1 MITQGMVMPSKNFAP
16 LMLEQAYIS
25 TLLNKRLDSS
35 LSVHGL
41 SFTEFAI
48 IHKLY
53 NAESGSQ
60 SRIGLADSVGLTA
73 SGVTRLL
80 APMTKNNITLKVV
93 NPKDARQ
100 SLVALTDAGQ
110 ELYTNALHSF
120 EHSCDSAFSLLEEHE
135 IIQLLKLLNKI
146 KC

>member
-1 MITQGMVMPSKNFAP
+1 MHSKNFAS

-25 TLLNKRLDSS
+25 TLLNKRMDSS

-41 SFTEFAI
+41 SFTEFVI

-53 NAESGSQ
+53 NAEGGSQ

-80 APMTKNNITLKVV
+80 APMTKNNITIKII

-100 SLVALTDAGQ
+100 SLVGLTSAGK
-110 ELYTNALHSF
+110 ELYANALSSF
-120 EHSCDSAFSLLEEHE
+120 EHSCDTAFSLLEEHE

>member
-1 MITQGMVMPSKNFAP
+1 MNSNSFTS
-16 LMLEQAYIS
+16 LLLEQAYIG
-25 TLLNKRLDSS
+25 TLLNKRMDSC

-41 SFTEFAI
+41 SFTEFII

-53 NAESGSQ
+53 NTEGGSQ
-60 SRIGLADSVGLTA
+60 SRIGLADSIGLTA

-80 APMTKNNITLKVV
+80 APMTKNNITIKII

-100 SLVALTDAGQ
+100 SLVGLTSAGT
-110 ELYTNALHSF
+110 ELYTNALNSF
-120 EHSCDSAFSLLEEHE
+120 EHSCKSVFSLLEEDE
-135 IIQLLKLLNKI
+135 ILQLLKLLNKI

>member
-1 MITQGMVMPSKNFAP
+1 
-16 LMLEQAYIS
+16 MLEQAHVSI
-25 TLLNKRLDSS
+25 LLNKRMDTC

-41 SFTEFAI
+41 SFTEFVI

-53 NAESGSQ
+53 SAKGGSL

-80 APMTKNNITLKVV
+80 APMTKNNITLKIV

-100 SLVALTDAGQ
+100 SLVGLTSAGS
-110 ELYTNALHSF
+110 ELYKNALSSF
-120 EHSCDSAFSLLEEHE
+120 EHSCDAAFSLLDEDE
-135 IIQLLKLLNKI
+135 ILQLLKLLNKI

>member
-1 MITQGMVMPSKNFAP
+1 MQSKRSAS
-16 LMLEQAYIS
+16 LMLEQAYVT
-25 TLLNKRLDSS
+25 TLLNKKMDAC

-41 SFTEFAI
+41 SFTEFVI
-48 IHKLY
+48 IHTLY
-53 NAESGSQ
+53 NTDGGSQ
-60 SRIGLADSVGLTA
+60 SRINLANAVGLTA

-80 APMTKNNITLKVV
+80 SPMTKNNITMKIG

-100 SLVALTDAGQ
+100 SLVGLTVSGK
-110 ELYTNALHSF
+110 ELYLNALNSF

-135 IIQLLKLLNKI
+135 TMYLLKLLNKI

>member
-1 MITQGMVMPSKNFAP
+1 MHSKNYAS
-16 LMLEQAYIS
+16 LMLEQTYIS

-41 SFTEFAI
+41 SFTEFVI

-53 NAESGSQ
+53 NSEGGSQ

-80 APMTKNNITLKVV
+80 APMTKNNITIKIV

-100 SLVALTDAGQ
+100 SLVGLTEAGK
-110 ELYTNALHSF
+110 ELYINALHSF

-135 IIQLLKLLNKI
+135 IIQLLELLNKI

>member
-1 MITQGMVMPSKNFAP
+1 MSSKKYTALMV
-16 LMLEQAYIS
+16 EQAYIS

-41 SFTEFAI
+41 SFTEFVI
-48 IHKLY
+48 LHKLY
-53 NAESGSQ
+53 TAEGGAQ

-80 APMTKNNITLKVV
+80 APMTKNNITIKII
-93 NPKDARQ
+93 NSKDARQ
-100 SLVALTDAGQ
+100 SLVGLTAAGK
-110 ELYTNALHSF
+110 ELYINALKSF
-120 EHSCDSAFSLLEEHE
+120 EQSCDSAFSLFEENE
-135 IIQLLKLLNKI
+135 IIQLLSLLNKI

>member
-1 MITQGMVMPSKNFAP
+1 MKSTTFSS
-16 LMLEQAYIS
+16 LMFEQTHIS
-25 TLLNKRLDSS
+25 TLLNKRMDAC

-41 SFTEFAI
+41 SFNEFVI

-53 NAESGSQ
+53 SAQSGSL
-60 SRIGLADSVGLTA
+60 SRINLAESVGLTA

-80 APMTKNNITLKVV
+80 APMTKNNITLKIG

-100 SLVALTDAGQ
+100 SLVGLTSAGK
-110 ELYTNALHSF
+110 ELYKNALNSF
-120 EHSCDSAFSLLEEHE
+120 KHSCDTAFSLLEEDE
-135 IIQLLKLLNKI
+135 VTQLLKLLNKI

>member
-1 MITQGMVMPSKNFAP
+1 MDSKNLAS

-25 TLLNKRLDSS
+25 TLLNKKMDSC

-41 SFTEFAI
+41 SFTEFVI

-53 NAESGSQ
+53 NSEGGSQ
-60 SRIGLADSVGLTA
+60 SRIALADSVGLTA

-80 APMTKNNITLKVV
+80 APMTKNNITVKIV

-100 SLVALTDAGQ
+100 SLVGLTSAGK
-110 ELYTNALHSF
+110 ELYVNALNSF
-120 EHSCDSAFSLLEEHE
+120 EHSCNSAFSLLEEHE
-135 IIQLLKLLNKI
+135 VLQLLKLLNKI